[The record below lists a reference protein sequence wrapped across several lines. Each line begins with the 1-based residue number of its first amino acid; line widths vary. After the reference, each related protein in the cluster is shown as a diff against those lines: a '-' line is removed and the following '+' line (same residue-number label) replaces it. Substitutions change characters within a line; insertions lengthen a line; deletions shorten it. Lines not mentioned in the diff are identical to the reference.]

1 MGAVGKGENAEI
13 TGESLNMKLNDE
25 VAQLIEDQLS
35 VWEQARGNYNAL
47 SHIKVKEELV
57 NGVPFKVQFNP
68 ARIVSSAAKV
78 DPKSIKERKCFLCA
92 ANRPAVQRGI
102 DFVGEAATYEILLNP
117 FPIFPRHLTIPDK
130 THTRQQ
136 ILGRYADMLT
146 LASAIDDYVLFYN
159 GPKCGASAPD
169 HMHFQAGNK
178 GFLPLERLLCSAEG
192 GVNEKLVGK
201 QNKMNDF
208 EGGELYTVEHLVP
221 GTLLLTGCD
230 KSGMVGEFE
239 KIYSLLPVK
248 EGEWEPMMN
257 IVTWFDSG
265 RWFSLIFVRDKHR
278 PACYFAEGEENML
291 LSPASVDLGGVFIT
305 PLEKDFGRL
314 DGAMVESVLK
324 EIAVSRDFMSEL
336 DDKLKQL

>member
-1 MGAVGKGENAEI
+1 
-13 TGESLNMKLNDE
+13 MKLNKE
-25 VAQLIEDQLS
+25 VAQLFADQLS
-35 VWEQARGNYNAL
+35 VWEQAKGNYDAL
-47 SHIKVKEELV
+47 NHIKVKEELV

-78 DPKSIKERKCFLCA
+78 DAKSIKERKCFLCR
-92 ANRPAVQRGI
+92 ANRPAVQKGI
-102 DFVGEAATYEILLNP
+102 DFTGEAATYEILLNP
-117 FPIFPRHLTIPDK
+117 FPIFPRHLTLPDK
-130 THTRQQ
+130 IHTRQQ
-136 ILGRYADMLT
+136 ICGRYADMLE
-146 LASAIDDYVLFYN
+146 LASAIDDFVLFYN

-178 GFLPLERLLCSAEG
+178 GFLPLERLLCNAAGEI
-192 GVNEKLVGK
+192 NEKFVGK

-208 EGGELYTVEHLVP
+208 KGGELYTVEHLVP
-221 GTLLLTGCD
+221 GTLLLTGME
-230 KSGMVGEFE
+230 KAGMVAEFE

-257 IVTWFDSG
+257 IVTWFASG
-265 RWFSLIFVRDKHR
+265 VWFSLIFIRDKHR
-278 PACYFAEGEENML
+278 PACYFAEGEDNML

-324 EIAVSRDFMSEL
+324 EIAVSGEFMRKL
-336 DDKLKQL
+336 DEKLKEL